1 VTAHTSPALRLK
13 QGVRA
18 LAAFARPVPIERAAA
33 LLTPRELDVF
43 RRMARSEQLH
53 SLAVL
58 DSARADDSPV
68 LAQAALLH
76 DAGKSLYPLA
86 LWQRSLPVLV
96 GAISPSWVT
105 RLSRRDPRTWWSRGF
120 VVYARHPEWSA
131 QLAASAGAPDEVIWL
146 VRHHADDAAQW
157 QAHPL
162 YPLLLRLQAAD
173 DAN

>member
-18 LAAFARPVPIERAAA
+18 LAAFARPVEMERAAA
-33 LLTPRELDVF
+33 LLTPEALDVF

-58 DSARADDSPV
+58 QSAHAEDYPV

-76 DAGKSLYPLA
+76 DAGKSLYPVS
-86 LWQRSLPVLV
+86 LWQRTLPVLV
-96 GAISPSWVT
+96 GAVSPSWVT
-105 RLSRRDPRTWWSRGF
+105 RLSRRDPRAWWSRGF

-131 QLAASAGAPDEVIWL
+131 ELAAAAGAPEDVVWL
-146 VRHHADDAAQW
+146 VRHHADDPAQW
-157 QAHPL
+157 RAHPL